1 VVFLEGHVA
10 EMLDKVHDVR
20 AVVHVV
26 LNANQLAKIQCSER

>member
-10 EMLDKVHDVR
+10 EVLDEVHDVR

-26 LNANQLAKIQCSER
+26 LNAN